1 MLNLKRMRIG
11 TRLSLLITG
20 VTIVAV
26 GAMVTGIALRVGSF
40 ARQNAIEI
48 ATQTASARG
57 TEVKNNLENA
67 LDEARSLSKV
77 FEGASVMANAGISRR
92 QANSLLQYYIEKSP
106 EFYAAYVAFEPNAY
120 DGKDQ
125 NFVDEWGHDATGRFI
140 PYWTRDEKG
149 QGSLA
154 PLSGYGTEGAGDYYM
169 MPKKVKRESIIDPR
183 PDTHRV
189 SLSVPMFN
197 AEKAFIGITGID
209 ITLDRIQKLVAET
222 VLYKT
227 GSLTLYSANGNV
239 AAAKDAA
246 LVGKSAAEIGANK
259 ILLDKLGSLDT
270 FSYERT
276 GPGGGRLLTI
286 GVPFAIGATK
296 THWIVV
302 ADIPMAEVL
311 GPATLIIV
319 LIGLVGLGGIVLVII
334 VVLLISRSISQPL
347 IKGVGFA
354 RRIAEGNL
362 TSTLDVNRGDE
373 IGELAGA
380 LNEMTA
386 NLKDMARQI
395 QDGASQLASS
405 SEELSAN
412 AQHLS
417 EGAQSQA
424 STLEETSAAVEE
436 LTSSVAQVAQHAHS
450 QSTTATETS
459 GRMEQMLNSFGEFSM
474 TLEKV
479 ATSAGGS
486 VERAQQGAASV
497 KQAVEAIKDIAES
510 SEKIAGIVDVI
521 SDIADQTNL
530 LALNAAIEAARAGEH
545 GRGFAVVAD
554 EVSKLAERSAHSTK
568 EIESL
573 IKETLAQVKRGVEL
587 AEGSGVSMAEIINGA
602 LAASRMVAE
611 LKKSMEQQAAAVREI
626 GQAVRNLNEMSQGIS
641 AATEE
646 QNINSRQVGTAIEN
660 VNDITQQAA
669 TSAQQMASS
678 TEELA
683 AMAQQLQVLVQ
694 RFKLDQEQPDA
705 ADKGMMPPS
714 VPAEAK
720 AIA

>member
-48 ATQTASARG
+48 ATQTANARG

-67 LDEARSLSKV
+67 LDEARSLAKV
-77 FEGASVMANAGISRR
+77 FEGASVVENAGISRR
-92 QANSLLQYYIEKSP
+92 QANSLLQYFVEKSP
-106 EFYAAYVAFEPNAY
+106 EFFAAYAAYEPNAY
-120 DGKDQ
+120 DGKDE

-140 PYWTRDEKG
+140 PYWTRDDKG
-149 QGSLA
+149 AGSVV
-154 PLSGYGTEGAGDYYM
+154 PLSGYNTEGVGDYYM
-169 MPKKVKRESIIDPR
+169 MPKKLQREAIIDPR
-183 PDTHRV
+183 PDTHLV
-189 SLSVPMFN
+189 SLVVPMFN
-197 AEKAFIGITGID
+197 AKKAFLGITGID
-209 ITLDRIQKLVAET
+209 ITLDRIHKLVAET

-227 GSLTLYSANGNV
+227 GFLTLYSANGNV

-246 LVGKSAAEIGANK
+246 LVGKTAAETGANK
-259 ILLDKLGSLDT
+259 ILLEKLGSMNS
-270 FSYERT
+270 FVFERAGT
-276 GPGGGRLLTI
+276 GGRPLLTI
-286 GVPFAIGATK
+286 GVPFEIGASK
-296 THWIVV
+296 TRWTVV

-311 GPATLIIV
+311 GPVTLIIV
-319 LIGLVGLGGIVLVII
+319 LIGLVGLGGIALVII
-334 VVLLISRSISQPL
+334 VVLLISRSISNPL

-354 RRIAEGNL
+354 RQIAEGNL
-362 TSTLDVNRGDE
+362 TSSLDVNRGDE
-373 IGELAGA
+373 IGELAAA
-380 LNEMTA
+380 LNEMSA
-386 NLKDMARQI
+386 NLKDMTRQI

-405 SEELSAN
+405 AEELSAN

-436 LTSSVAQVAQHAHS
+436 LASSVEQVAQHAQS
-450 QSTTATETS
+450 QSATATETS
-459 GRMEQMLNSFGEFSM
+459 GRMEQMLGSFGEFSL

-479 ATSAGGS
+479 AASAGGS

-497 KQAVEAIKDIAES
+497 KQAVEAINDIAES

-568 EIESL
+568 EIDSL
-573 IKETLAQVKRGVEL
+573 IKETLARVKQGVEL
-587 AEGSGVSMAEIINGA
+587 AEGSGVSMAEIINGT
-602 LAASRMVAE
+602 LTASRMVAE
-611 LKKSMEQQAAAVREI
+611 LKKSMEQQAGAVKEI
-626 GQAVRNLNEMSQGIS
+626 GQSVRNLNEMSQGIS

-646 QNINSRQVGTAIEN
+646 QNTNSRQVGKAIES

-669 TSAQQMASS
+669 SSAQQMASS

-694 RFKLDQEQPDA
+694 RFKLDQQETVDTDSEVTPPAMA
-705 ADKGMMPPS
+705 AE
-714 VPAEAK
+714 VK

>member
-20 VTIVAV
+20 ATIIAV
-26 GAMVTGIALRVGSF
+26 GAMATGIALRVGSF

-67 LDEARSLSKV
+67 LDEARSLAKV
-77 FEGASVMANAGISRR
+77 FEGASVVANAGISRR
-92 QANSLLQYYIEKSP
+92 QANSLLQYYVERSP
-106 EFYAAYVAFEPNAY
+106 DFYAAYVAFEPNAY
-120 DGKDQ
+120 DGKDA

-149 QGSLA
+149 EGSVA
-154 PLSGYGTEGAGDYYM
+154 ALSGYDTEGVGDYYM
-169 MPKKVKRESIIDPR
+169 VPKKVKRESIIDPR

-189 SLSVPMFN
+189 SLVVPMFN
-197 AEKAFIGITGID
+197 AEKAFLGIAGID
-209 ITLDRIQKLVAET
+209 ITLDRIQKLVAGT
-222 VLYKT
+222 VLYRT
-227 GSLTLYSANGNV
+227 GSLTLYSANESV

-246 LVGKSAAEIGANK
+246 LVGKTAAETGVHK
-259 ILLDKLGSLDT
+259 ILQEKLGSMDP
-270 FSYERT
+270 FVFERA
-276 GPGGGRLLTI
+276 GAGGRPMMTI
-286 GVPFAIGATK
+286 GVPFEIGATK
-296 THWIVV
+296 SRWTVV
-302 ADIPMAEVL
+302 ADIPIAEVL
-311 GPATLIIV
+311 GPVTLIIV
-319 LIGLVGLGGIVLVII
+319 LIGLVGLAGIALVII
-334 VVLLISRSISQPL
+334 VVLLVSRSISAPL

-362 TSTLDVNRGDE
+362 TSILDVRRGDE
-373 IGELAGA
+373 IGELAQA
-380 LNEMTA
+380 LNEMTV

-405 SEELSAN
+405 AEELSAN
-412 AQHLS
+412 AQALS

-436 LTSSVAQVAQHAHS
+436 LTSSVEQVSQHAHS
-450 QSTTATETS
+450 QSITATETS
-459 GRMEQMLNSFGEFSM
+459 GRMEQMLGSFSEFSM

-486 VERAQQGAASV
+486 VERAKAGAASV

-554 EVSKLAERSAHSTK
+554 EVSKLAERSALSTR
-568 EIESL
+568 EIDAL
-573 IKETLAQVKRGVEL
+573 IKETLGRVKQGVEL
-587 AEGSGVSMAEIINGA
+587 AEGSGVSMTEIINGA
-602 LAASRMVAE
+602 LLASRMVAE
-611 LKKSMEQQAAAVREI
+611 LKKSMEEQAGSVKEI
-626 GQAVRNLNEMSQGIS
+626 GAAVRNLNEMSQGIS

-646 QNINSRQVGTAIEN
+646 QNTNSRQVGTAIES
-660 VNDITQQAA
+660 VNDITQAAA
-669 TSAQQMASS
+669 TSAQQMATS

-694 RFKLDQEQPDA
+694 RFKLDNEQMDSVENGKTPPGLA
-705 ADKGMMPPS
+705 AP
-714 VPAEAK
+714 VA

>member
-57 TEVKNNLENA
+57 TEVKNALENA
-67 LDEARSLSKV
+67 LDEARSLAKV
-77 FEGASVMANAGISRR
+77 FEGASVVANAGISRR
-92 QANSLLQYYIEKSP
+92 QANSLLQYYVEKSP
-106 EFYAAYVAFEPNAY
+106 EFYAAFVGFEPNAY
-120 DGKDQ
+120 DGKDV
-125 NFVDEWGHDATGRFI
+125 NFVEEWGHDATGRFI

-149 QGSLA
+149 EGSLA
-154 PLSGYGTEGAGDYYM
+154 PLTGYDTEGAGDYYM
-169 MPKKVKRESIIDPR
+169 MPKKAGRESIVDPR

-189 SLSVPMFN
+189 SLVVPMFN
-197 AEKAFIGITGID
+197 AEKAFLGITGID
-209 ITLDRIQKLVAET
+209 VTLDRIQKLVAGT

-227 GSLTLYSANGNV
+227 GSLTVYSANGNV

-246 LVGKSAAEIGANK
+246 FVGKTAAEAGADK
-259 ILLDKLGSLDT
+259 ILQGKLGSMES
-270 FSYERT
+270 FVFERT
-276 GPGGGRLLTI
+276 GAGRRMLTI
-286 GVPFAIGATK
+286 GVPFEIGATK
-296 THWIVV
+296 SRWTVV

-311 GPATLIIV
+311 GPVTLIII
-319 LIGLVGLGGIVLVII
+319 LIGLIGLAGIALVI
-334 VVLLISRSISQPL
+334 VVVMLISRSISNPL
-347 IKGVGFA
+347 VQGVRFA

-362 TSTLDVNRGDE
+362 TTPLEVDRGDE

-380 LNEMTA
+380 LNEMTV
-386 NLKDMARQI
+386 NLKDMASQI
-395 QDGASQLASS
+395 QDGAGQLASS
-405 SEELSAN
+405 AEELSAN
-412 AQHLS
+412 AQALS

-436 LTSSVAQVAQHAHS
+436 LTSSVEQVAEHARS

-459 GRMEQMLNSFGEFSM
+459 CRMEKMLGSFGEFST

-486 VERAQQGAASV
+486 VERAKAGATSV

-530 LALNAAIEAARAGEH
+530 LALNASIEAARAGEH

-554 EVSKLAERSAHSTK
+554 EVSKLAERSAHSTR
-568 EIESL
+568 EIDLL
-573 IKETLAQVKRGVEL
+573 IKATLAQVKQGVEL
-587 AEGSGVSMAEIINGA
+587 AEGSGVSMADIINGA

-611 LKKSMEQQAAAVREI
+611 LKESMDQQISAVKEI
-626 GQAVRNLNEMSQGIS
+626 GQAVRSLNEMSQGIS

-646 QNINSRQVGTAIEN
+646 QNTNSQQVGKAIES
-660 VNDITQQAA
+660 VNDITQAAA

-694 RFKLDQEQPDA
+694 RFKLDQEQTDA
-705 ADKGMMPPS
+705 EPS
-714 VPAEAK
+714 PGLTAEVK